1 MSHLDHIIVLVPYA
15 HLIDLPGW
23 LTENFTI
30 TPGGRHADNK
40 TENKLICFKDGS
52 YIELISFIN
61 DDPALREGHWWGKKT
76 FGIIDFAFTSK
87 ESGGGQGGGRGAEEN
102 YDAVSKRL
110 GKVKWED
117 GEEEV
122 RYQKP
127 VEGGRKR
134 NDGVDVKWQVTFP
147 VVSDGYQRGE
157 LPFFCHDI
165 TDREVRVPFSKECVT
180 HPSGAYGVQRLV
192 IFVPKERAKTLEKAY
207 AAILGVESENRGVF
221 GTEPLKGEGS
231 KVEFV
236 VKDPEKEWQKEEM
249 RRRGGLLLGDMSFLK
264 DREDEGKLPLT
275 RIDSD
280 ANGSEVLMGGW
291 FL

>member
-1 MSHLDHIIVLVPYA
+1 MSHLDHIIILIPHA
-15 HLIDLPGW
+15 HLIDLPAW

-30 TPGGRHADNK
+30 TSGGRHADNK

-61 DDPALREGHWWGKKT
+61 DDPVLREGHWWGKKT

-87 ESGGGQGGGRGAEEN
+87 GRGGGGAEEN
-102 YDAVSKRL
+102 YEPVSKRL
-110 GKVKWED
+110 EEVKWED

-122 RYQKP
+122 RYQRP

-134 NDGVDVKWQVTFP
+134 DDGVDVKWQVTFP

-180 HPSGAYGVQRLV
+180 HPSGAYGIQRLA
-192 IFVPKERAKTLEKAY
+192 IFVPRKRAKALEKAY
-207 AAILGVESENRGVF
+207 AAILGVDSEERGVF
-221 GTEPLKGEGS
+221 GTEPLKGEGA
-231 KVEFV
+231 KVEYV
-236 VKDPEKEWQKEEM
+236 VRDPEKGWQKEEM
-249 RRRGGLLLGDMSFLK
+249 KRRGGLLLGDLEFLK
-264 DREDEGKLPLT
+264 DSAEGRKLPLT
-275 RIDSD
+275 RID
-280 ANGSEVLMGGW
+280 AEGFEVAMGGW

>member
-1 MSHLDHIIVLVPYA
+1 MSHLDHIIILIPYA

-30 TPGGRHADNK
+30 TPGAPRRQQNRKQAH
-40 TENKLICFKDGS
+40 LLQRWL
-52 YIELISFIN
+52 LISFIN
-61 DDPALREGHWWGKKT
+61 DDPALREGHWWGKKA

-87 ESGGGQGGGRGAEEN
+87 EGGGGGGGGSAEEN
-102 YDAVSKRL
+102 YEAVSKRL
-110 GKVKWED
+110 GEVRWED
-117 GEEEV
+117 GETEV

-127 VEGGRKR
+127 VKGGRKR
-134 NDGVDVKWQVTFP
+134 DDGVDVKWQVTFP

-192 IFVPKERAKTLEKAY
+192 IFVPGERAKTLEKAY
-207 AAILGVESENRGVF
+207 AAILGVESEERGVF
-221 GTEPLKGEGS
+221 ETEPLKGEGS
-231 KVEFV
+231 KVGVV

-249 RRRGGLLLGDMSFLK
+249 KRRGGLLLGDLSFLK

-275 RIDSD
+275 RIDAD
-280 ANGSEVLMGGW
+280 GSEVAMGGW

>member
-1 MSHLDHIIVLVPYA
+1 MSHLDHIIILVPYA
-15 HLIDLPGW
+15 HLIDLPEW

-61 DDPALREGHWWGKKT
+61 DDPALREGHWWGEQA

-87 ESGGGQGGGRGAEEN
+87 EGGGAEEN
-102 YDAVSKRL
+102 YEAVSKRL
-110 GKVKWED
+110 GQVKWED
-117 GEEEV
+117 GEQEV

-134 NDGVDVKWQVTFP
+134 DDGVDVKWQVTFP

-192 IFVPKERAKTLEKAY
+192 IFVPGERAKTLEKAY
-207 AAILGVESENRGVF
+207 GAIIGVESEERGVF
-221 GTEPLKGEGS
+221 ETEPLKGEGS
-231 KVEFV
+231 KVGVV

-249 RRRGGLLLGDMSFLK
+249 KRRGGLLLGDLSFLK

-275 RIDSD
+275 RIDAD
-280 ANGSEVLMGGW
+280 GSEVAMGGW